1 MGAKIKMLSE
11 CGISSADPT
20 SGLCNLEEKVDGVEL
35 DALQGIDKLG
45 DFNLTKEE
53 VVGNVVNR

>member
-11 CGISSADPT
+11 CGTSSADPT
-20 SGLCNLEEKVDGVEL
+20 AGLCNLEEKVDGVEL
-35 DALQGIDKLG
+35 NALQGIDKLG